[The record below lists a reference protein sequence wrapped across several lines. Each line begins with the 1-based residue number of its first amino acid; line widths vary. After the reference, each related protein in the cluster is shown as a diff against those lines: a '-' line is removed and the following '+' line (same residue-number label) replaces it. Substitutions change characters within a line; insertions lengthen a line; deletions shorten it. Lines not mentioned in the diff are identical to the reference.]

1 METVLKYLPVIVFYI
16 KCFVSYFTFART
28 NAKSNEYLT
37 RLRHPEFRTYWG
49 HKILLAAL
57 DFTTKGTF
65 YLIALFI
72 WIFPGSQDL
81 LLNILYCNSSGLC
94 FFSWRSIQSCS
105 VTEYCQKRRTK
116 KWNYETVDSNT
127 NGSIYIYFD
136 YSFFV
141 RFLWYSNKESLD
153 LFEYHKKY

>member
-57 DFTTKGTF
+57 GFTTKGTF

-81 LLNILYCNSSGLC
+81 LLNILIL
-94 FFSWRSIQSCS
+94 
-105 VTEYCQKRRTK
+105 
-116 KWNYETVDSNT
+116 
-127 NGSIYIYFD
+127 
-136 YSFFV
+136 
-141 RFLWYSNKESLD
+141 
-153 LFEYHKKY
+153 